1 MTLTTDSLTTS
12 GGIPSNDAYFEAIIR
27 QDVAA
32 LQQIITADP
41 QDYLAQFSLATAY
54 EQQGLTAE
62 ATAIYRQLVAA
73 DENGFYGIS
82 AQNSLAAI
90 AGQAIPL
97 FVPSLPKVALAPPP
111 TVFSFLGGG
120 DKKLRGELSRL
131 LNIFHNHGED
141 WASELPQVDWQDPQV
156 VGLVSYLQNIDQ
168 KFQALYQTVTDLE
181 AQRRAEAQQQK
192 QERLRVQ
199 EAVINLLLDIEGA
212 QRGDLT
218 VRAKVDEGEMGSIA
232 DAFNATVR
240 SLRDIVMQVQAAANQ
255 VQDAARSSETSVQR
269 LSTEART
276 QAEVIANTL
285 ESVANIAQS
294 IQTVAA
300 SAQEAA
306 QIARQARESAQVGDQ
321 TMDATVDSME
331 NIRTSVAETSKR
343 MKRLAE
349 SSQEV
354 SKIVNIISGISEKTN
369 LLAFNASIEA
379 ARAGENGQGF
389 RVVADEVRRL
399 AERVTDS
406 THEIEQ
412 LVTGIQQE
420 TADVL
425 SQMEASTT
433 QVVKGTQLVAQ
444 TKDTLQGLASISQ
457 EIDALLESISKST
470 VSQTEASLVV
480 NETIQEVATIA
491 QTTSSESEGVASSM
505 QTLVSVAEK
514 LQSTVSRFQVD

>member
-1 MTLTTDSLTTS
+1 MA
-12 GGIPSNDAYFEAIIR
+12 N
-27 QDVAA
+27 
-32 LQQIITADP
+32 IITAIRELD
-41 QDYLAQFSLATAY
+41 
-54 EQQGLTAE
+54 
-62 ATAIYRQLVAA
+62 RR
-73 DENGFYGIS
+73 
-82 AQNSLAAI
+82 
-90 AGQAIPL
+90 
-97 FVPSLPKVALAPPP
+97 LPKHP
-111 TVFSFLGGG
+111 FLG
-120 DKKLRGELSRL
+120 K
-131 LNIFHNHGED
+131 
-141 WASELPQVDWQDPQV
+141 ATV
-156 VGLVSYLQNIDQ
+156 
-168 KFQALYQTVTDLE
+168 AVTDVE
-181 AQRRAEAQQQK
+181 AQRRAELQQQK

-240 SLRDIVMQVQAAANQ
+240 SLRDIVVQVQAAANQ
-255 VQDAARSSETSVQR
+255 VQVAALSSETSVQR

-276 QAEVIANTL
+276 QAEVIADTL

-321 TMDATVDSME
+321 TMDSTVESME

-354 SKIVNIISGISEKTN
+354 SKIVSIISGISEKTN

-406 THEIEQ
+406 AKDIEQ

-425 SQMEASTT
+425 QRMEASTS

-444 TKDTLQGLASISQ
+444 TKTTLQGLAEVSQ
-457 EIDALLESISKST
+457 KIDALLESISKST
-470 VSQTEASLVV
+470 VSQTEASMVV
-480 NETIQEVATIA
+480 NETMQEVATIA
-491 QTTSSESEGVASSM
+491 QNTSSESDAVAQAM
-505 QTLVSVAEK
+505 QALVSLAQD
-514 LQSTVSRFQVD
+514 LQSTVSRFQVE